1 MDINYLVQIL
11 DDGEIAVIPTD
22 TVYGIVGDV
31 TNENTINKIYSLKQ
45 REKNKPLLI
54 LVSSLEMLSKYVED
68 ISSLELEIINNFW
81 PGPLTIIFNN
91 KKNLSDTL
99 TAGKKEI
106 AIRMPDDKA
115 LLDLIN
121 KLGKP
126 IIATSANI
134 AHQKTITSVDLL
146 ENSIKDNISYIYDAG
161 YLEDKPSTII
171 KCENNNV
178 IFIREGIIFKDIKE
192 FLNN

>member
-68 ISSLELEIINNFW
+68 ISSLELEIINKFW
-81 PGPLTIIFNN
+81 PGPLTIIFNK

-99 TAGKKEI
+99 TASKNEI

-171 KCENNNV
+171 KIENDNV
-178 IFIREGIIFKDIKE
+178 IFIREGIIAKDIKE

>member
-171 KCENNNV
+171 KIENDNV
-178 IFIREGIIFKDIKE
+178 IFIREGIIAKDIKE